1 MCKEYI
7 FEIEAPLAHYAKS
20 SAVAPSDLAE
30 VQATLFTEAPS
41 HGFVDYISD
50 ELENLTRNF
59 EELHDSQPVKQ
70 EPVAKF
76 DYSSL
81 IAAVKANDFQQV
93 EQLCR
98 TRGDMVSENGF
109 TALHAAAAFGHLE
122 VVETLLLLGSDTNR
136 VTQAGSPLHCAVT
149 SGNRSVIATLLF
161 AQADP
166 NARLWNGMTPLHLAA
181 KKGDAWTVQKL
192 LEAGAYPST
201 PDVNGTTPYEMA
213 TMHNAP
219 PSLCNMLIE
228 KEVELKFVNIDV
240 DSFLENMDVDLEG
253 DVSPFQDSVQV
264 PLNFLACPVEVP
276 AFG

>member
-1 MCKEYI
+1 M
-7 FEIEAPLAHYAKS
+7 
-20 SAVAPSDLAE
+20 
-30 VQATLFTEAPS
+30 
-41 HGFVDYISD
+41 
-50 ELENLTRNF
+50 
-59 EELHDSQPVKQ
+59 
-70 EPVAKF
+70 
-76 DYSSL
+76 
-81 IAAVKANDFQQV
+81 
-93 EQLCR
+93 
-98 TRGDMVSENGF
+98 
-109 TALHAAAAFGHLE
+109 
-122 VVETLLLLGSDTNR
+122 
-136 VTQAGSPLHCAVT
+136 HCAVT